1 MTTFSALCRA
11 FLSEEREAAPVMASG
26 LGLTEFDDRLDDL
39 SEAAIR
45 ERQRRSAAWRVRFRA
60 VPDTGLTPDERID
73 RDFIVSIL
81 LVGSSRSGSVTSR
94 EARRAAR
101 RPSATSTTGSRA
113 AAGFPPRWRNG
124 RSSQARSRQARA
136 PATRASGRVH

>member
-11 FLSEEREAAPVMASG
+11 FLSEEHEASPVMASG

-45 ERQRRSAAWRVRFRA
+45 ERQRQSAAWRVRFRA

-73 RDFIVSIL
+73 RDL
-81 LVGSSRSGSVTSR
+81 SRGVPGDPRDPGASPP
-94 EARRAAR
+94 ARRGERHGGPPRLPRPAR
-101 RPSATSTTGSRA
+101 RQR
-113 AAGFPPRWRNG
+113 
-124 RSSQARSRQARA
+124 RA
-136 PATRASGRVH
+136 PPALVERALLAGA

>member
-1 MTTFSALCRA
+1 MTTFSALCRT

-73 RDFIVSIL
+73 RDL
-81 LVGSSRSGSVTSR
+81 SRGVPGDPRDPGASPP
-94 EARRAAR
+94 ARRGERHGALRDFHDRLA
-101 RPSATSTTGSRA
+101 GSR
-113 AAGFPPRWRNG
+113 GLPPRWRNG
-124 RSSQARSRQARA
+124 RSSRARSRQACA